1 MVYMHRR
8 RDRGGEGGGGR
19 GGSGVVGLGAWLC
32 VGVWSTVTDEMFLI
46 GIDSTIIRSIKE
58 L

>member
-8 RDRGGEGGGGR
+8 RDGEGEEGGGGR
-19 GGSGVVGLGAWLC
+19 EWGCGFGG